1 VTVALAFVAAAMAGA
16 LARAEAARR
25 GNRPDGFPWGT
36 LAVNVTGA
44 FLLGLL
50 VDTAPP
56 LVTILGVGGL
66 GAYTTFSGFAADTV
80 GLARQGRPVLAAVY
94 VAASC
99 GAGVPAAAAGISLAP
114 I

>member
-1 VTVALAFVAAAMAGA
+1 MTALAFVAAAMAGA
-16 LARAEAARR
+16 LARAEAGRR

-36 LAVNVTGA
+36 FAVNVTGA

-56 LVTILGVGGL
+56 LITILGVGGL

-80 GLARQGRPVLAAVY
+80 GLARRGRPALAVAY
-94 VAASC
+94 VAVSC
-99 GAGVPAAAAGISLAP
+99 VAGVAAAIAGISLAQG
-114 I
+114 